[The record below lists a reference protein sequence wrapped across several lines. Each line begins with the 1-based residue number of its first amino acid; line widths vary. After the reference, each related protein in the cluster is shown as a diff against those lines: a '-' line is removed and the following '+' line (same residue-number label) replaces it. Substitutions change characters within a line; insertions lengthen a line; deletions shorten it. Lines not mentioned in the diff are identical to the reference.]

1 MPGFCNRSGDVYMI
15 YKYGDEGDKVLCPKC
30 GRHMLRERIRCAFC
44 GERLTEFFN
53 VQCKTCGAQV
63 PVRNAYDASKGD
75 EAFLYC
81 DKDSTALIWCI
92 YDREYIAVSGGGF
105 PWNLTQEARDEI
117 ERHLIEC
124 PCGGRFLFKNTLK
137 CPVCGGVFSRSI
149 SHASEDVI
157 IMDRHIDGNETRIW
171 KD

>member
-1 MPGFCNRSGDVYMI
+1 MI

-63 PVRNAYDASKGD
+63 PVRDAYDASKGD

-81 DKDSTALIWCI
+81 DRDSTVLTWGI
-92 YDREYIAVSGGGF
+92 YESEYCRISGGGHF
-105 PWNLTQEARDEI
+105 PYDLTQEARDEI

-124 PCGGRFLFKNTLK
+124 PCGGRFLFKNPLK
-137 CPVCGGVFSRSI
+137 CPVCGGVFSGPMSET
-149 SHASEDVI
+149 SEDVF
-157 IMDRHIDGNETRIW
+157 IMDRHIESRETKIW